1 MKIPGIKKISDVLWQ
16 IPTSYKGGMR
26 VPVQIYASEKLVNQ
40 MEKQVFEQITNV
52 ACLPGIVNYAF
63 CLPDGHTGYGFPI
76 GGAAAFD
83 PKTGIISPGGI
94 GFDINCG
101 MRLLKTSLTYEQVKP
116 KLSKIVDTLFARIPS
131 GVGGSGAISVKQ
143 DEFCNLIEQGMDW
156 CLRNGYADKKDLD
169 RTEER
174 GCMKGA
180 KAAAVSHKAIERG
193 YKQVGSL
200 GSGNHYLEIQVLK
213 PENIHNRKA
222 AEVFGLD
229 VPNQIVIMV
238 HCGSRG
244 FGHQIAQDYLFSF
257 LSTMQKDYHI
267 KTNDKQLACVPF
279 MSKEGQD
286 YFSAMQCAVNMAFV
300 NRQII
305 IHKVR
310 EVFSDIFKKAVDDL
324 GMEQIYDVT
333 HNTAKLEIHT
343 VQGKKKELLLH
354 RKGATRAFGPG
365 MEGIPAEFRE
375 VGQPVIIGGSME
387 TGSYLLTGTAE
398 GGKTFYTTA
407 HGSGRVMG
415 RHQAKKQFNGRELL
429 QKLKAKGIYIR
440 CASYS
445 GLAEEAGAAYKNIDD
460 VVEAAEKAGLS
471 RRVAR
476 LIPIGNI
483 KG

>member
-1 MKIPGIKKISDVLWQ
+1 MKISGIKKISDTLWE
-16 IPTSYKGGMR
+16 ISTGFKGGMR
-26 VPVQIYASEKLVNQ
+26 VPVRIFATEKLVNQ

-52 ACLPGIVNYAF
+52 ACLPGIVDYAF

-101 MRLLKTSLTYEQVKP
+101 MRLIRTSLTYEQVKP
-116 KLSKIVDTLFARIPS
+116 KLNRLIDTLFARIPT
-131 GVGGSGAISVKQ
+131 GVGGSGAINVSRDQ
-143 DEFCNLIEQGMDW
+143 FYNIIERGMEW
-156 CLRNGYADKKDLD
+156 CLENGYADAKDID

-174 GCMKGA
+174 GCMKDA
-180 KAAAVSHKAIERG
+180 KAAAVSDRAIERG
-193 YKQVGSL
+193 FRQVGSL
-200 GSGNHYLEIQVLK
+200 GSGNHYLEIQVVR
-213 PENIHNRKA
+213 PENIYDRKT

-229 VPNQIVIMV
+229 IPYQIVVMV

-244 FGHQIAQDYLFSF
+244 FGHQIAQDYLFTF
-257 LSTMQKDYHI
+257 LSAMQKDYHI

-279 MSKEGQD
+279 MSEEGQN
-286 YFSAMQCAVNMAFV
+286 YFKAMQCAVNMAFV

-310 EVFSDIFKKAVDDL
+310 EVFSDVFKKAVDDL

-333 HNTAKLEIHT
+333 HNTAKLEVHN
-343 VQGKKKELLLH
+343 VKGKKKELLMH

-365 MEGIPAEFRE
+365 MEGIPEE
-375 VGQPVIIGGSME
+375 YKKVGQPVIIGGSME
-387 TGSYLLTGTAE
+387 TGSYLLVGTAE
-398 GGKTFYTTA
+398 GDRTFYTTA

-429 QKLKAKGIYIR
+429 KTLKAKGIYIR

-460 VVEAAEKAGLS
+460 VVKAAELAGLS

>member
-1 MKIPGIKKISDVLWQ
+1 MKIPGIKKISDVLWE
-16 IPTSYKGGMR
+16 ISPAYKKGMK
-26 VPVQIYASEKLVNQ
+26 VPAQIYASEKLINQ
-40 MEKQVFEQITNV
+40 MEKEVFEQITNV

-83 PKTGIISPGGI
+83 PQTGVISPGGI

-101 MRLLKTSLTYEQVKP
+101 MRLLRTSLTYAQVKP
-116 KLSKIVDTLFARIPS
+116 KLTKLVDTLFSRVPT
-131 GVGGSGAISVKQ
+131 GVGGGGAVNVKQ
-143 DEFCNLIEQGMDW
+143 DEFYELLEQGMEW
-156 CLRNGYADKKDLD
+156 CLKNGYADIRDLD

-180 KAAAVSHKAIERG
+180 KAAKVSHKAIERG
-193 YKQVGSL
+193 FKQVGSL
-200 GSGNHYLEIQVLK
+200 GSGNHYLEMQVLK
-213 PENIHNRKA
+213 PENIYNKKA
-222 AEVFGLD
+222 AEVFGLT
-229 VPNQIVIMV
+229 VPNQIVVMV

-244 FGHQIAQDYLFSF
+244 FGHQVAQDYLYKF
-257 LSTMQKDYHI
+257 LSIMQKEYNL

-279 MSKEGQD
+279 LSRDGQD

-310 EVFSDIFKKAVDDL
+310 EVFADVFKRSITDL

-333 HNTAKLEIHT
+333 HNTAKLEVHT
-343 VQGKKKELLLH
+343 VKGKKKELLLH
-354 RKGATRAFGPG
+354 RKGATRALGPG
-365 MEGIPAEFRE
+365 MEDVPDEYKEI
-375 VGQPVIIGGSME
+375 GQPVIIGGSME
-387 TGSYLLTGTAE
+387 TGSYLLTGSAQ
-398 GGKTFYTTA
+398 GHKTFYTTA

-429 QKLKAKGIYIR
+429 QKLKTKGIYIR

-445 GLAEEAGAAYKNIDD
+445 GLAEEAGAAYKDIDD
-460 VVEAAEKAGLS
+460 VVKAAERAGLS
-471 RRVAR
+471 ERVAR